1 MANRSLI
8 AITIFVLLFLLPIS
22 CINVPSP
29 TLPNV
34 APITMLTYT
43 NSIYGIT
50 IQYPQ
55 DWLKLEDASAGVP
68 VAFVVRPKESDS
80 DTGRDGIQIIVS
92 NISVPETLDVYTQ
105 NLIQEQE
112 QSRHDF
118 KLIDSTSTTLAGN
131 PAHKIVF
138 TSKIV
143 QHEVKSMYVY
153 TIKNNNS
160 YTVIYS
166 AQSYRYPDSLGIVQQ
181 MIDSFEII
189 PGVSPPS
196 YGPLILWTCDSFNS
210 QPHKSQ
216 QTDVAAGQIF
226 TVYLCSDNT
235 DYQWSKSAYISD
247 QTVVKQI
254 ETDFTQL
261 RDFGREEQFPR
272 SVDRVWTFKALQKGT
287 STVDWEY
294 SQIGEGGEK
303 ARWTFNLTVIVE

>member
-1 MANRSLI
+1 MVKRSLI
-8 AITIFVLLFLLPIS
+8 AMVSLLLFLLPTS
-22 CINVPSP
+22 CIDLSSP
-29 TLPNV
+29 ALLSMTQ
-34 APITMLTYT
+34 ITMLTYT
-43 NSIYGIT
+43 NSTYGIT

-55 DWLKLEDASAGVP
+55 GWGKFENSSAGVP
-68 VAFVVRPKESDS
+68 VAFVLPKESDS
-80 DTGRDGIQIIVS
+80 DTGPRGSVQIVVS
-92 NISVPETLDVYTQ
+92 NISATDTLDMYTQ

-118 KLIDSTSTTLAGN
+118 KLIDSAPTTLAGN

-143 QHEVKSMYVY
+143 YDVRSMYVY
-153 TIKNNNS
+153 TIKNNFL
-160 YTVIYS
+160 YEVIYQ
-166 AQSYRYPDSLGIVQQ
+166 AQANRYTYSLGIVQQ
-181 MIDSFEII
+181 MIDSFEIM

-196 YGPLILWTCDSFNS
+196 YGPLLIWTCDSFHS
-210 QPHKSQ
+210 QPNRSEK
-216 QTDVAAGQIF
+216 TDVVAGQIF

-254 ETDFTQL
+254 EADFTQL
-261 RDFGREEQFPR
+261 KDFGREEQFPR
-272 SVDRVWTFKALQKGT
+272 SADRVWSFKALQKGT

-303 ARWTFNLTVIVE
+303 ARWTFNVTVIVE